1 MKKTELKEH
10 PLNVRLRAE
19 RGEVTLE
26 QIVRRM
32 RALEKVA
39 ASLELQELIA
49 DIVEKWNEEYR
60 NVIYWIAE
68 ALHDGFEV
76 YDDETVEETYYRL
89 WDDAISDKAERT
101 DSQFKIWL
109 RSLSMQFEPGRNHDS
124 RPSEGFYR
132 DELKKQYK
140 TKLQERADQC
150 GCSLETVKVLAA
162 VLGISAK
169 FF

>member
-49 DIVEKWNEEYR
+49 DIVEQHTEEIR
-60 NVIYWIAE
+60 NQAYWFAE
-68 ALHDGFEV
+68 ELHDGFEA
-76 YDDETVEETYYRL
+76 YDGDTEEETVLRL
-89 WDDAISDKAERT
+89 WDAIEDKCEAA
-101 DSQFKIWL
+101 DNQFKIWL
-109 RSLSMQFEPGRNHDS
+109 RSLSMQFEPGSTRDS
-124 RPSEGFYR
+124 RGSENSYR
-132 DELKKQYK
+132 DKLKKQYK
-140 TKLQERADQC
+140 AELQERADQC

-162 VLGISAK
+162 VLGISEK